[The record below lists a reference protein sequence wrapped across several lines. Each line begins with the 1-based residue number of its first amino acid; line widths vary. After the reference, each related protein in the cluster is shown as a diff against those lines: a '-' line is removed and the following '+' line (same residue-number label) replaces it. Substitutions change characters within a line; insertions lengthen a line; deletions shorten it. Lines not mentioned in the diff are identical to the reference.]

1 MVKLLIPEPLQKFTE
16 GKREIELSASSV
28 NALIS
33 NLKEHHS
40 SLHKVLFDPQGAL
53 NGFVNFY
60 FNQNLLAHRLTEHI
74 SLNAADELEI
84 VVAVSG
90 G

>member
-1 MVKLLIPEPLQKFTE
+1 MVKLFIPEPLQKFTE

-28 NALIS
+28 NALIPYLQAHYS
-33 NLKEHHS
+33 A
-40 SLHKVLFDPQGAL
+40 LHKVLFDQQGYL
-53 NGFVNFY
+53 NGFVNLY
-60 FNQNLLAHRLTEHI
+60 LNQNLLTHRLTEHT